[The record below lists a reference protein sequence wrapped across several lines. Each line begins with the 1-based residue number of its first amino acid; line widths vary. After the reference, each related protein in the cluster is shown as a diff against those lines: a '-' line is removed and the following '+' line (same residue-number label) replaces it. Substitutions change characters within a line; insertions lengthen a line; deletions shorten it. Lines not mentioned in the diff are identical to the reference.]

1 MQLSSYND
9 KINKKQL
16 AQIKKILDMLP
27 SYMADFVRGIEPTT
41 SINTRLEY
49 MYDLRLFFEYKFDD
63 LKDVSLEML
72 GDVTTRELEEFL
84 EYLSYY
90 EKVDNDGNVHTIK
103 NSNKGKARKLASLKT
118 MYKYFYKHQL
128 IQKNPTLLIDIPK
141 ITHKNIVKLEIEEIV
156 MLLDE
161 VESGNKLTE
170 RQKKY
175 HEYTKQRDLALISLM
190 LGTGIRVSECVGL
203 NIEDVDFNY
212 NGIKITRKGGDE
224 SIVYFGDEV
233 ETALL
238 EYINIRKTLVCKDDD
253 TPLFLSLQ
261 LKRLSVRSVQ
271 NVVKKYSS
279 LVTSLKTITPHKLR
293 STYGTQLYNETGD
306 IYLVADVLG
315 HKDVNTTKKHYAHMD
330 DNRRRAAAKMVKLR
344 SLE

>member
-1 MQLSSYND
+1 MSSYND

-16 AQIKKILDMLP
+16 IQTKKILDTLP
-27 SYMADFVRGIEPTT
+27 FYMADFVRGIEPTT

-49 MYDLRLFFEYKFDD
+49 LYDLRLFFEYKFDST
-63 LKDVSLEML
+63 KDVTLKMLE
-72 GDVTTRELEEFL
+72 DVSTRELEEFL

-90 EKVDNDGNVHTIK
+90 EKVNTDGNVHTIK

-128 IQKNPTLLIDIPK
+128 IHKNPTLLIDMPK
-141 ITHKNIVKLEIEEIV
+141 ITHKNIVKLEVEEIV
-156 MLLDE
+156 KLLDE
-161 VESGNKLTE
+161 VESGNKLTS

-175 HEYTKQRDLALISLM
+175 HEYTKHRDLALISLM

-212 NGIKITRKGGDE
+212 NGIKITRKGGNE

-233 ETALL
+233 EAALVD
-238 EYINIRKTLVCKDDD
+238 YMNIRNTLLCKDDD

-271 NVVKKYSS
+271 TIVKKYSS
-279 LVTSLKTITPHKLR
+279 LVTSLKTVTPHKLR

-330 DNRRRAAAKMVKLR
+330 DSRRRAAAKVIKLR